1 MALSQPALGRNAT
14 PAWGLEPP
22 EPAQRDVLAA
32 ARKVDSAHRRAD
44 DQRRPPPARPAPA
57 RRQSLRRVKDSRE
70 QLRSTR
76 ARGTSNATTDS
87 TTPSTAPGRSF
98 TVANINNGIIYLRYV
113 CAARERAREDD
124 ECGGRGRGRRGG
136 EAGAIRAPSQ
146 GPPSKSYRQA
156 GRMQRPGWCFSEPSA
171 PPPQPAYTTHRP
183 TCFCLYIYRPYRC
196 PCSAADHRQTLGTSR
211 PPANS
216 TPAARARLPPDPS
229 RQRHP
234 RVCRPPDER

>member
-14 PAWGLEPP
+14 PAWGLEPS

-32 ARKVDSAHRRAD
+32 ARKVDSARRRAD

-76 ARGTSNATTDS
+76 ARATSNATTDS

-113 CAARERAREDD
+113 CVPPERARDDD
-124 ECGGRGRGRRGG
+124 ECGGRPRGRRG
-136 EAGAIRAPSQ
+136 EAGVIRAPSQ
-146 GPPSKSYRQA
+146 GPPSQEL
-156 GRMQRPGWCFSEPSA
+156 Q
-171 PPPQPAYTTHRP
+171 
-183 TCFCLYIYRPYRC
+183 
-196 PCSAADHRQTLGTSR
+196 
-211 PPANS
+211 
-216 TPAARARLPPDPS
+216 AARQDAETGVVLL
-229 RQRHP
+229 
-234 RVCRPPDER
+234 

>member
-14 PAWGLEPP
+14 PAWGLEPS

-76 ARGTSNATTDS
+76 ARATSNATTDS

-113 CAARERAREDD
+113 CVCRL
-124 ECGGRGRGRRGG
+124 
-136 EAGAIRAPSQ
+136 
-146 GPPSKSYRQA
+146 
-156 GRMQRPGWCFSEPSA
+156 SEPGTTTSA
-171 PPPQPAYTTHRP
+171 GEGLVEGGGGGGGGH
-183 TCFCLYIYRPYRC
+183 
-196 PCSAADHRQTLGTSR
+196 SR
-211 PPANS
+211 P
-216 TPAARARLPPDPS
+216 
-229 RQRHP
+229 
-234 RVCRPPDER
+234 V